1 MVNNNKAA
9 AARNQLPQ
17 LQQQRPV
24 CRLSLT
30 RQPLSLA
37 ILLALSPLMATAAEP
52 TDSKTAANEEAAI
65 ERLEIRGIA
74 ASSKQNLNN
83 KRFAEQVVDTIT
95 AEDLGKLPDVTVT
108 DTLQRVPGVQIRRS
122 AGEGST
128 VNVRGMPQVT
138 TLLNGEQFLSA
149 GSLTTVQPDFTDMP
163 AALIAGIDVLKSP
176 QANVLAGGISGT
188 VDLKTWRPL
197 DLKQGSLFAFN
208 AELTRGSLSEENDGK
223 ASLFAG
229 YKSDD
234 EKFAAVVTL
243 AYDQNNLANYLN
255 GAILNAM
262 EVIGE
267 QEKDKRDFNND
278 GDNNDSF
285 FTQRYYGVMDRT
297 TERDRTGA
305 TASLQYQLNNHW
317 LLSADLFHTNMDDA
331 DRKQGLMVDSA
342 RGNNWAY
349 SDKFIPRADG
359 PLGGQLYTV
368 SEALY
373 QVRRVSAYSES
384 LTNQRQSTNLNLQLD
399 FDNQDDFSGSLRYL
413 RGDAERDH
421 TENVAHAYVTSGA
434 QHGLMRNVGTGV
446 EPVNPRGY
454 GPANIPVQFS
464 RGGKYIRLSYPAGF
478 AQDIKR
484 TNLVSTYSENNFR
497 EEATLDVLRADG
509 KYSFE
514 LGDLKS
520 VEFGLRY
527 ASRDVERDT
536 FILVAPF
543 STGKL
548 SADVMWKD
556 SGASLG
562 DTNGDGVSNVALGDL
577 TLGRAWFF
585 DELPE
590 GWVHQVNGFGPASS
604 DSFYLIN
611 PKALDNPFYSQN
623 QLYPGN
629 KKLSDPAKSYGVT
642 QDNQSAYLKLNLD
655 GELAGFT
662 YQANIGAQ
670 YIKTELEILQN
681 LVGSARPCALCTAAI
696 KAGEEQINRDD
707 NEVLPSANLRLDLA
721 DDLIFRAAYGKTMT
735 NLDFAKLAG
744 GVSVGRTRAGDVLA
758 KEYNVSPDLLVAV
771 SGRQN
776 GNPQLEPWRSTN
788 YNLGLEWYFSDAGL
802 VSLALFRMNIDSFI
816 EKGQVMK
823 ALPDI
828 DGVVRREVPVDTEI
842 NGKGGTI
849 KGIEVGYQQS
859 FDFLPGIWSGLGTTL
874 NYTYAPSDSANKDIY
889 GNTLPIQDNSENS
902 GNAVLWYEKDGLQL
916 RLAANYRSDRLDSL
930 AIPLGK
936 GVVPIWTQK
945 TVYVD
950 ASASYDLYEHSSVYL
965 QVSNL
970 TGEFENNYAQWRD
983 HVISQNVYEKRWTLG
998 WRSRF

>member
-1 MVNNNKAA
+1 MSD
-9 AARNQLPQ
+9 
-17 LQQQRPV
+17 LQSRPHF
-24 CRLSLT
+24 RIS
-30 RQPLSLA
+30 
-37 ILLALSPLMATAAEP
+37 LLAMSVAVLLSAPAQAQSTEQKAP
-52 TDSKTAANEEAAI
+52 GKTAEQDI

-74 ASSKQNLNN
+74 ASNKQNLNN
-83 KRFAEQVVDTIT
+83 KRFSEQVVDTIT
-95 AEDLGKLPDVTVT
+95 AEDLGKLPDVTIT
-108 DTLQRVPGVQIRRS
+108 DTLQRIPGVQIRRS

-149 GSLTTVQPDFTDMP
+149 GSLTTVQPDFTDIP
-163 AALIAGIDVLKSP
+163 SALIAGIDVLKSP
-176 QANVLAGGISGT
+176 MANVLSGGISGT
-188 VDLKTWRPL
+188 LDLKTWRPL
-197 DLKQGSLFAFN
+197 DLKPGSTFAFN
-208 AELTRGSLSEENDGK
+208 TELTRGSLSKENDGK
-223 ASLFAG
+223 VSLFGG

-234 EKFAAVVTL
+234 EKFAAVMTL
-243 AYDQNNLANYLN
+243 SYDQNNLANYLN

-262 EVIGE
+262 EVVGE
-267 QEKDKRDFNND
+267 NEKDKRDFNGD
-278 GDNNDSF
+278 KDNNDTF

-297 TERDRTGA
+297 TERDRLGA
-305 TASLQYQLNNHW
+305 NASVQYVLTDTLTLTA
-317 LLSADLFHTNMDDA
+317 DIFHTQMDDA

-349 SDKFIPRADG
+349 SDQFIPRADG
-359 PLGGQLYTV
+359 PLGGKIYTV

-384 LTNQRQSTNLNLQLD
+384 LTNDRESTNVNLQLD
-399 FDNQDDFSGSLRYL
+399 FDNKDNFSGSVRYL
-413 RGDAERDH
+413 RGDASRDH

-434 QHGLMRNVGTGV
+434 QHGLMRNVGNGV

-454 GPANIPVQFS
+454 GPADIPVQFS
-464 RGGKYIRLSYPAGF
+464 RGGKYIRLSYPQGF

-484 TNLVSTYSENNFR
+484 TNLVSTYSENNFH

-509 KYSFE
+509 KYNFE
-514 LGDLKS
+514 LGDIQS
-520 VEFGLRY
+520 VSFGLRT
-527 ASRDVERDT
+527 AKRDVERDT

-543 STGKL
+543 KTGNL
-548 SADVMWKD
+548 AADVMWKD

-562 DTNGDGVSNVALGDL
+562 DTNGDGVANVALGDL
-577 TLGRAWFF
+577 TLGRAWYF
-585 DELPE
+585 DELPA

-611 PKALDNPFYSQN
+611 PKALDNPFESQN

-642 QDNQSAYLKLNLD
+642 QTDHSAYLKLDLD
-655 GELAGFT
+655 GEIASLP
-662 YQANIGAQ
+662 YQANLGAQ
-670 YIKTELEILQN
+670 YIKTDLEILQN
-681 LVGSARPCALCTAAI
+681 LVGSARPCSLCTAAI
-696 KAGEEQINRDD
+696 KAGEEQIDRDD
-707 NEVLPSANLRLDLA
+707 DTVLPSANFRLDLS
-721 DDLIFRAAYGKTMT
+721 DELILRAAYGKTMT

-758 KEYNVSPDLLVAV
+758 KEYGVSPDLLVAV

-776 GNPQLEPWRSTN
+776 GNPLLEPWRSTN
-788 YNLGLEWYFSDAGL
+788 YNLGLEWYYDSASLFSVG
-802 VSLALFRMNIDSFI
+802 LFRMNIDSFI

-823 ALPDI
+823 GLPDI

-842 NGKGGTI
+842 NGKGGTV
-849 KGIEVGYQQS
+849 KGVEVTWQQS

-874 NYTYAPSDSANKDIY
+874 NYTYAPSDSANKDVY

-916 RLAANYRSDRLDSL
+916 RVAANYRSDRLDSL

-936 GVVPIWTQK
+936 GVVPVWTQS

-950 ASASYDLYEHSSVYL
+950 ASASYDLFEHSSVYL

-983 HVISQNVYEKRWTLG
+983 HVIYQNVYEKRWTLG